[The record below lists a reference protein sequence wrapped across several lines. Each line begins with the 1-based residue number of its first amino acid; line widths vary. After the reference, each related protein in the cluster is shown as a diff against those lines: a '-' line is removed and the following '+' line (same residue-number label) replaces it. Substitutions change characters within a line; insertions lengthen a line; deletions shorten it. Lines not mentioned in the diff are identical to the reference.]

1 MVSINFKGKQY
12 VQNYHLAVKY
22 HEFVPDKKK
31 SLTEKISLHDNLIIH
46 GDNLKALKSLL
57 PTHAGK
63 IKCIYI
69 DPPYNTGNEKWVYN
83 DNVNSPM
90 MQEWLGK
97 VVDKEDLTRHDKWLC
112 LMWPRLR
119 LLRELLADDGVIFV
133 SIDDNE
139 AHRLREAMDEIF
151 GEENFVANFVWKRRS
166 SSALAE
172 KFVSSDHE
180 HVVCYQKGNFDGF
193 KGAAKDYAS
202 YSNPDNDPK
211 GDWMVDNPTVGM
223 TREQRPN
230 QFYDLVDPKTGN
242 VFSANPNRVWAY
254 IPETMNE
261 MIKAGRVVFPKDSSK
276 RPMIKRYKKDLKRDV
291 NPISTW
297 MNGIAKRDGDDCA
310 PHLNV
315 GLNSESTK
323 LLQTIFGSNVFNYSK
338 PLSLVRELLKNATD
352 SDSIILD
359 SFAGSG
365 TTAHAV
371 LDLNKEDGGNR
382 KFILVEMENYAD
394 EITAERLR
402 RVINGVPS
410 AKDEKLQKGLGGTF
424 SYFELG
430 NAIEMQKILTG
441 EILPSFLDLA
451 RYVFFTSTGEI
462 LEESKV
468 DENKFFIGESRSHS
482 VYMIYQPDVTFL
494 KANALTLDRVRAFQ
508 DNNGKRRMVFAPTKY
523 LDQEHLDQ
531 YCIDFAQ
538 LPFEIYK
545 LIK

>member
-1 MVSINFKGKQY
+1 
-12 VQNYHLAVKY
+12 
-22 HEFVPDKKK
+22 
-31 SLTEKISLHDNLIIH
+31 
-46 GDNLKALKSLL
+46 
-57 PTHAGK
+57 
-63 IKCIYI
+63 
-69 DPPYNTGNEKWVYN
+69 
-83 DNVNSPM
+83 
-90 MQEWLGK
+90 
-97 VVDKEDLTRHDKWLC
+97 
-112 LMWPRLR
+112 
-119 LLRELLADDGVIFV
+119 
-133 SIDDNE
+133 
-139 AHRLREAMDEIF
+139 
-151 GEENFVANFVWKRRS
+151 
-166 SSALAE
+166 
-172 KFVSSDHE
+172 
-180 HVVCYQKGNFDGF
+180 
-193 KGAAKDYAS
+193 
-202 YSNPDNDPK
+202 
-211 GDWMVDNPTVGM
+211 
-223 TREQRPN
+223 
-230 QFYDLVDPKTGN
+230 
-242 VFSANPNRVWAY
+242 
-254 IPETMNE
+254 
-261 MIKAGRVVFPKDSSK
+261 
-276 RPMIKRYKKDLKRDV
+276 
-291 NPISTW
+291 
-297 MNGIAKRDGDDCA
+297 
-310 PHLNV
+310 LNV